1 MTTRTAV
8 EDFVGQQSF
17 AIVGVSRQPRKFGT
31 YAYKELKKRGY
42 RVFPVNPQA
51 ETIEGDR
58 CFPSLAALPEP
69 VGGVLIVVPPSQ
81 TEQVVREA
89 AAAGIKRVWMQQGA
103 ASPQAIQ
110 YCEQNGISEVHGE
123 CILMFAGSVES
134 VHRFHRFVWKIL
146 GKLPK
151 HEVN

>member
-1 MTTRTAV
+1 MTTQAAV
-8 EDFVGQQSF
+8 NEFVGQQTL
-17 AIVGVSRQPRKFGT
+17 AVVGVSRQPKKFGT

-58 CFPSLAALPEP
+58 CFPNLAALPEP

-81 TEQVVREA
+81 VEQVVREA

-103 ASPQAIQ
+103 TSLEAVRF
-110 YCEQNGISEVHGE
+110 CEENGISEVHGE
-123 CILMFAGSVES
+123 CILMFAGKVDSF
-134 VHRFHRFVWKIL
+134 HRVHRFVWKIL
-146 GKLPK
+146 GKLPRAA
-151 HEVN
+151 